1 MTIVIDLPED
11 TLAALRADAG
21 AQGRAVEQV
30 ADEHLA
36 ALYADEDD
44 EETAVEEALYQLSKG
59 QGRPLAECSEEL
71 TARFAAHYKT
81 A

>member
-21 AQGRAVEQV
+21 AQGRPAEQV
-30 ADEHLA
+30 AAEHLA

-44 EETAVEEALYQLSKG
+44 EEKAVEEALDQLSEG
-59 QGRPLAECSEEL
+59 QGRPLAEYSEEFS
-71 TARFAAHYKT
+71 ARFAARYG
-81 A
+81 AA